1 MKISHLEAGKSFA
14 LIQSVIVNTKCKIIT
29 QMESALKYTTKEF
42 EFTSGH
48 SVEIITEEVLCF
60 WRSQASEKNIKFVY
74 KLQNNIPKILYIN
87 RYRFQSTLS
96 CLI

>member
-48 SVEIITEEVLCF
+48 SVENITE
-60 WRSQASEKNIKFVY
+60 
-74 KLQNNIPKILYIN
+74 
-87 RYRFQSTLS
+87 
-96 CLI
+96 